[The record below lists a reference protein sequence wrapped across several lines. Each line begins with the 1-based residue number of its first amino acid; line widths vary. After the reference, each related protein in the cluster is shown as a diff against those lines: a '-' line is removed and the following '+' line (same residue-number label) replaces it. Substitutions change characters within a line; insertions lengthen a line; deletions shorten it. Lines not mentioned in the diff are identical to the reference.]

1 VPHAARF
8 RAKAGEDGRPMK
20 PALGFLLALLTI
32 EGLMLLLWPAHLR
45 AIIQH
50 APEKT
55 LRIVG
60 IVELILVLLILV
72 TVCRLF

>member
-1 VPHAARF
+1 
-8 RAKAGEDGRPMK
+8 MK

-32 EGLMLLLWPAHLR
+32 EGLMLVLWPGHLR
-45 AIIQH
+45 TVIQH
-50 APEKT
+50 APDKT

-60 IVELILVLLILV
+60 IIELILVLLILV